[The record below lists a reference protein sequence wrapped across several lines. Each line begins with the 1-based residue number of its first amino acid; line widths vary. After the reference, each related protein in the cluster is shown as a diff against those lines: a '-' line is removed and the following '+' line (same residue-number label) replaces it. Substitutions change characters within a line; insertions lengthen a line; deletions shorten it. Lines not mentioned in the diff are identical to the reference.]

1 MRLFE
6 KTIEISKFNSSG
18 ILHALLNMDLIV
30 YLVRSVE
37 FFTLILFFR
46 ELRLFYIKMIIMF
59 LS

>member
-46 ELRLFYIKMIIMF
+46 ELRLFYIKMK
-59 LS
+59 